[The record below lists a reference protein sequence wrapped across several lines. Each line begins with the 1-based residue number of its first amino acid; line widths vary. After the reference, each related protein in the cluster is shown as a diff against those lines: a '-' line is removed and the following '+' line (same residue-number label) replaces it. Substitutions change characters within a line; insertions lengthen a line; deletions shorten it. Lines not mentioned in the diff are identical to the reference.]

1 MKITWQ
7 TPAGQH
13 PRLCDDILRQPH
25 VLIAGATGSGKSVL
39 INSLIYTALYKA
51 PCQVKF
57 ILIDPKRVELCD
69 YKRLPHTVTYA
80 SEPGDIVRAILSAV
94 DLMESRYRDMQKRN
108 LKRYDGAD
116 VYIIVDE
123 YADLIT
129 TQKNQVLAPLCRIAQ
144 LGRAAGIHLILATQ
158 RPTREILSG
167 QIKVNID
174 ARVALRC
181 PTAQDSRNII
191 NVKGAE
197 LLPRYGSGL
206 YLTPETMQ
214 PVNVPIPMTP
224 QAEIDRVINH
234 WMRQNNRGIKRYLV
248 SKAPA

>member
-1 MKITWQ
+1 MKRKGWH
-7 TPAGQH
+7 TPDGYTA
-13 PRLCDDILRQPH
+13 RLCEDILKQPH

-39 INSLIYTALYKA
+39 INSLIYTALYDA
-51 PCQVKF
+51 PTKTRF
-57 ILIDPKRVELCD
+57 ILIDPKRVELSD
-69 YKRLPHTVTYA
+69 YRDLPHTMRYA
-80 SEPGDIVRAILSAV
+80 SEPGDIAAAINSAV
-94 DLMESRYRDMQKRN
+94 DLMETRYRDMQRRR
-108 LKRYDGAD
+108 LKRYDGPD
-116 VYIIVDE
+116 VYIFVDE
-123 YADLIT
+123 YADLVT
-129 TQKNQVLAPLCRIAQ
+129 VQKNQVLTPLCRIAQ

-158 RPTREILSG
+158 RPTRDIING

-214 PVNVPIPMTP
+214 PVQVPIPMTP
-224 QAEIDRVINH
+224 QAEIDRLVNH
-234 WMRQNNRGIKRYLV
+234 WMKQNKRGFKRLF
-248 SKAPA
+248 A